1 MPKADKSGHPT
12 KSDLPAT
19 LQRSSEHAQATFAQT
34 YDSAIQEYDDA
45 ERAAR
50 TAYASLKHSF
60 EKVGDRWEAKDQA
73 GPSDSQAK
81 GGKDTS
87 RATAAG
93 VDANASKEHLYELAK
108 KLHVP
113 GRSGMDKDELVDA
126 LQKANERKTRQSR
139 SGGSNE

>member
-1 MPKADKSGHPT
+1 MPKSDKSGHPRN
-12 KSDLPAT
+12 SELPGT

-34 YDSAIQEYDDA
+34 YDSAMGEYDDA

-50 TAYASLKHSF
+50 TAYASLKHSY

-81 GGKDTS
+81 GGKDTDLP
-87 RATAAG
+87 TAGG

-113 GRSGMDKDELVDA
+113 GRSGMGKGELVDA
-126 LQKANERKTRQSR
+126 LQKARERKTRQSR
-139 SGGSNE
+139 SGESNE